1 MRQNGPKMPI
11 FGQKRQFC
19 AKTPFFGVDGVKYLV
34 PSYQGTN
41 ESPFCVKTID
51 RCGSNSPLG
60 TKMCNFDPK
69 FWGQKLIFFLELR
82 FLTTGH
88 ITHKPRAA
96 TLPFGP
102 PRKVHQFPSYGSFF
116 GPHPCFWPF
125 RAFPTSLLQVPLILD
140 CCQQNL
146 VGQSGPSKK

>member
-19 AKTPFFGVDGVKYLV
+19 AKTPFFGVDGVKHLV

-69 FWGQKLIFFLELR
+69 FWGQKLIFFWNCGFCQQGISPINQGLQLSHLDHPEKYISFQAMDN
-82 FLTTGH
+82 FLGLTPVFG
-88 ITHKPRAA
+88 R
-96 TLPFGP
+96 FGP
-102 PRKVHQFPSYGSFF
+102 FPPRYYKYP
-116 GPHPCFWPF
+116 
-125 RAFPTSLLQVPLILD
+125 
-140 CCQQNL
+140 
-146 VGQSGPSKK
+146 